1 VRGRVTVVGAAV
13 LAATLATTC
22 ACSRRSEWTSA
33 SPEAREEFVQ
43 GLQAVDKLYRNEA
56 RAHFARAIELDKGFV
71 VAKLFFLLY
80 LGRDEDS
87 MRKAILADLR
97 AANLTKLS
105 SREQFLVRYRLAL
118 TDHDH
123 PASKRI
129 LDEFASKNPDDSFVL
144 AAEADEAVGQADWER
159 AAQLFTRL
167 IEVAPNQVNS
177 YNQLGYLAMAQG
189 RFAESEKMFQTY
201 KYIAP
206 EQANPHDSLGELLMV
221 VGRYSEAEH
230 EFEQA
235 LAIRPDFC
243 ASYQNLCDVAFL
255 RNRTELTDATIA
267 RAEKAKTCSE
277 DALREMRCSAAQ
289 WPAFEARDWE
299 KVWQAGT
306 GMCEKAPAAH
316 GLVRYHAALYTG
328 RKAEA
333 AAFAKRLQ
341 DEVEKDNLTGPLRR
355 LPEAMLLHMEGG
367 RLLADGQAREA
378 AEKFQLADAKLSYR
392 SREEALPKLFNRLL
406 QARALQLS
414 GQEEAAKQVLDQ
426 VRSVN
431 PTFVAR
437 FGPLF
442 ALTS

>member
-1 VRGRVTVVGAAV
+1 MRGRVTVVGAAV
-13 LAATLATTC
+13 LAVAVVTTC
-22 ACSRRSEWTSA
+22 ACSRRAEWTSA

-71 VAKLFFLLY
+71 VAKLFSLPY
-80 LGRDEDS
+80 LGMNEDS
-87 MRKAILADLR
+87 IRKSILADLR
-97 AANLTKLS
+97 AADLSKLS
-105 SREQFLVRYRLAL
+105 PREQFLVRYRLAL
-118 TDHDH
+118 TDRDY
-123 PASKRI
+123 PGSTKI

-144 AAEADEAVGQADWER
+144 AAEAEVAVGQADWER

-177 YNQLGYLAMAQG
+177 YNQLGYLAMTQG

-206 EQANPHDSLGELLMV
+206 DQANPHDSLGELLVV

-235 LAIRPDFC
+235 LAIKPDFC
-243 ASYQNLCDVAFL
+243 ISYQHLCSVAFL
-255 RNRTELTDATIA
+255 GNRTELGAATIA
-267 RAEKAKTCSE
+267 RAQKAKACSE
-277 DALREMRCSAAQ
+277 DAIRDMRCSTAE
-289 WPAFEARDWE
+289 WPGFEALDWE

-306 GMCEKAPAAH
+306 GMCEKWAASH
-316 GLVRYHAALYTG
+316 SWLRYHAALYTG

-333 AAFAKRLQ
+333 AAFAKTLQ
-341 DEVEKDNLTGPLRR
+341 DEVEKDNLTGPSRR
-355 LPEAMLLHMEGG
+355 LPEALFLHMEGG

-392 SREEALPKLFNRLL
+392 SLDEALPKLFNRLL

>member
-1 VRGRVTVVGAAV
+1 VRGRVTVVGTAV
-13 LAATLATTC
+13 LATALAAMC

-43 GLQAVDKLYRNEA
+43 GLQARDKLYENEA
-56 RAHFARAIELDKGFV
+56 RSHFARAIELDKDFV
-71 VAKLFFLLY
+71 VAKLLSLSY
-80 LGRDEDS
+80 LDKDQDS
-87 MRKAILADLR
+87 VRKAILVDLR
-97 AANLTKLS
+97 AADLTKLS
-105 SREQFLVRYRLAL
+105 PREQFLVRYGLAL

-123 PASKRI
+123 PGSKRI

-144 AAEADEAVGQADWER
+144 AAEADAAVRQADWER

-206 EQANPHDSLGELLMV
+206 EQANPHDSLGELLVV
-221 VGRYSEAEH
+221 VGRYSEAER

-235 LAIRPDFC
+235 LAIKPDFC
-243 ASYQNLCDVAFL
+243 ASYQHLCNVAFL
-255 RNRTELTDATIA
+255 GNRTELTDATIA
-267 RAEKAKTCSE
+267 RAQKAKACSE
-277 DALREMRCSAAQ
+277 DAIRDLRCSAAQ
-289 WPAFEARDWE
+289 WPGFEALDWE

-306 GMCEKAPAAH
+306 GMCDKSPVSH
-316 GLVRYHAALYTG
+316 SWVRYHAALYTG

-333 AAFAKRLQ
+333 ASFAKVMQ
-341 DEVEKDNLTGPLRR
+341 DAVEKNNLTGPLRR
-355 LPEAMLLHMEGG
+355 LPEAVFLHMEGG
-367 RLLADGQAREA
+367 RLLAEGQAREA

-392 SREEALPKLFNRLL
+392 SLEEALPKLFNRLL

-414 GQEEAAKQVLDQ
+414 GQEAAAKQVLDQ

-431 PTFVAR
+431 PNFVAR

>member
-1 VRGRVTVVGAAV
+1 MIGAAV
-13 LAATLATTC
+13 LAAALATTY

-43 GLQAVDKLYRNEA
+43 GLQAVDKLYENEA
-56 RAHFARAIELDKGFV
+56 RAHFARAIELDKDFV
-71 VAKLFFLLY
+71 VAKLFSLSY
-80 LGRDEDS
+80 LGRDQDS
-87 MRKAILADLR
+87 MRKVILVDLR
-97 AANLTKLS
+97 AADLTKLS
-105 SREQFLVRYRLAL
+105 PRERFLVRYRLAL
-118 TDHDH
+118 TDHDY
-123 PASKRI
+123 PASKRT
-129 LDEFASKNPDDSFVL
+129 LDEFASRNPDDSFVL
-144 AAEADEAVGQADWER
+144 ASEANAAVGQADWER

-167 IEVAPNQVNS
+167 IEVAPNQVDS

-206 EQANPHDSLGELLMV
+206 DQANPHDSLGELLVV
-221 VGRYSEAEH
+221 VGRYSEAER

-243 ASYQNLCDVAFL
+243 ASYQHLCEVAFL
-255 RNRTELTDATIA
+255 GNRTELSGATIA
-267 RAEKAKTCSE
+267 RAQKAKACSE
-277 DALREMRCSAAQ
+277 DAIRDLRCSAAQ
-289 WPAFEARDWE
+289 WPGFEALDWE

-306 GMCEKAPAAH
+306 GPCEKSPVSH
-316 GLVRYHAALYTG
+316 SWVRYHAALYTG

-333 AAFAKRLQ
+333 AAFAKATQ
-341 DEVEKDNLTGPLRR
+341 DEVEKNNLMGPLRR
-355 LPEAMLLHMEGG
+355 LPEAVLLHMEGG
-367 RLLADGQAREA
+367 RLLAEGQAREA

-392 SREEALPKLFNRLL
+392 SLEEALPKLFNRLL

-414 GQEEAAKQVLDQ
+414 GQAAAAKQVLDQ

-431 PTFVAR
+431 PNFVAR
-437 FGPLF
+437 FSPLF